1 VRVATA
7 IIWVLDTSSIIEIRR
22 SVAVDKRSAL
32 FAGLSSLVAADRIL
46 FPKQV
51 VDELERAVDPNAPDA
66 QYLWARQHADKANA
80 QDPSLQEVKE
90 VLAVVPEVLDP
101 DKDAG
106 VEEADPY
113 LLAVAERLRNDGK
126 DARVVT
132 QETKD
137 TPRKM
142 SLNTACGLL
151 GIPSVPLAAFLQF
164 EKLR

>member
-1 VRVATA
+1 MATA

-22 SVAVDKRSAL
+22 SVAVAQRNSV
-32 FAGLSSLVAADRIL
+32 FAGMVGLVAADRIL

-51 VDELERAVDPNAPDA
+51 VDELERVADPNAPDA
-66 QYLWARQHADKANA
+66 QYLWARQNAVKANA
-80 QDPSLQEVKE
+80 HDPSLQEVKD

-106 VEEADPY
+106 AEEADPY
-113 LLAVAERLRNDGK
+113 ILAVAARLRVEGK

-151 GIPSVPLAAFLQF
+151 GIPSVPLSAFLQF
-164 EKLR
+164 EKIR

>member
-1 VRVATA
+1 MAHTIV
-7 IIWVLDTSSIIEIRR
+7 WVLDTSSIIEIRR
-22 SVAVDKRSAL
+22 SVAAAERASV
-32 FAGLSSLVAADRIL
+32 FAGLSSLVACDRIL

-51 VDELERAVDPNAPDA
+51 VDELERASDPKAPDA
-66 QYLWARQHADKANA
+66 QYLWARQHATKANSH
-80 QDPSLQEVKE
+80 DPSLQEVKD

-106 VEEADPY
+106 AEEADPY
-113 LLAVAERLRNDGK
+113 LLAVATHLRTEGK
-126 DARVVT
+126 DARLVT

-164 EKLR
+164 ERIR